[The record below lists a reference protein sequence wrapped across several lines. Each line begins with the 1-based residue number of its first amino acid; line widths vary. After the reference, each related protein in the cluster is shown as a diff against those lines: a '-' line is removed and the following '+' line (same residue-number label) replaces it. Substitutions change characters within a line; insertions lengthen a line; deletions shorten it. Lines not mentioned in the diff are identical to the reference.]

1 MICYKEVWGRRILL
15 INQQGRRPL
24 IFVTWEAFPES
35 GKVFGTE
42 RHFQKNIVPRKRSKT
57 ACFVRDAAWAA
68 WNSVQKLNFSTLS
81 SLKKQI

>member
-1 MICYKEVWGRRILL
+1 MQKGYNREVAAFLTVSGSDPFRAGVSLSALL
-15 INQQGRRPL
+15 SR
-24 IFVTWEAFPES
+24 F
-35 GKVFGTE
+35 FGTE